1 MRELSTE
8 ALFNIN
14 GGDKEDYDLGY
25 KIGHA
30 ARLFYY
36 KAMGAWH
43 KIFG

>member
-25 KIGHA
+25 KIGHT
-30 ARLFYY
+30 ARWFYD
-36 KAMGAWH
+36 KATGAWH